1 MGPTCQTQK
10 TFCSIGI
17 LTIQTA
23 LHYQNF
29 GHVLVLVVTKFFG
42 LLGAQFKHMPV
53 TSGPT

>member
-10 TFCSIGI
+10 TFCSTGI

-29 GHVLVLVVTKFFG
+29 GHVLVLIVTKFFG